1 MNERKGNDRKGR
13 LEGKIAVITGGASGI
28 GLASARAFIEEG
40 ARVAIVDRDEP
51 TTERSVSELGPGAVG
66 YTADVTNLAAAE
78 STLHNVE
85 TSLGDVNILLT
96 AAGISRGLSLVDTT
110 EAVWDEVFSVNAKG
124 TFAWMR
130 AALPGM
136 IARQQ
141 GSIITVA
148 SQLAFAGGRSNA
160 AYIASKG
167 AVVSLTRTAAYENAE
182 NGVRVNSLVPG
193 ATETPLLERS
203 MSRHADPEAAREA
216 SRRRHAMKRLGK
228 PQNIAAGAVYL
239 ASDESEWVTGT
250 ELVIDG
256 GWLVA

>member
-1 MNERKGNDRKGR
+1 MSKRDGR
-13 LEGKIAVITGGASGI
+13 LEGKVAVITGGASGI
-28 GLASARAFIEEG
+28 GLASARAFITEG
-40 ARVAIVDRDEP
+40 ARVAIVDRDQA
-51 TTERSVSELGPGAVG
+51 TTESSLAELGPMAAG
-66 YTADVTNLAAAE
+66 YTANVTDLGAAE
-78 STLHNVE
+78 ATLSSVE
-85 TSLGDVNILLT
+85 RDLGPVDILLT
-96 AAGISRGLSLVDTT
+96 AAGISRGLTLVDTT
-110 EAVWDEVFSVNAKG
+110 EAVWDEVFAVNAKG

-130 AALPGM
+130 AVLPGM
-136 IARQQ
+136 ISRQR

-148 SQLAFAGGRSNA
+148 SQLAFAGGQSNA

-167 AVVSLTRTAAYENAE
+167 AVVSLSRTAAHENAQ
-182 NGVRVNSLVPG
+182 NGVRVNALVPG

-203 MSRHADPEAAREA
+203 MARHADPSAARDA
-216 SRRRHAMKRLGK
+216 SRNRHAMKRLGR